1 MHKSKT
7 VNLEQKDQFQR
18 EGYCIIENVI
28 GTDMLTM
35 LREECAC
42 FLGYIDAVMDERAT
56 GTIRSAQILDDK
68 KNNMRVANRGR
79 HG

>member
-28 GTDMLTM
+28 GTDMLTI

-42 FLGYIDAVMDERAT
+42 FLGYIDEVMDERAT

-68 KNNMRVANRGR
+68 KII
-79 HG
+79 